1 MSTLGKRLIKAAKNA
16 RKIARG
22 EANPASYQIHIPE
35 TLDVQKIRK
44 TLDLSQEAFALRFGI
59 PIATLRDWEQ
69 KRRTPEVAARILLRV
84 IEKNPDAVTEALS
97 AA

>member
-1 MSTLGKRLIKAAKNA
+1 MSTLGKRLIKSAKNA

-22 EANPASYQIHIPE
+22 EANPASYKVHIPE

-44 TLDLSQEAFALRFGI
+44 TLALSQEAFALRFGI
-59 PIATLRDWEQ
+59 PIATLREWEQ
-69 KRRTPEVAARILLRV
+69 KRRKPEVAARILLKV
-84 IEKNPDAVTEALS
+84 IEKNPDAVTDALS